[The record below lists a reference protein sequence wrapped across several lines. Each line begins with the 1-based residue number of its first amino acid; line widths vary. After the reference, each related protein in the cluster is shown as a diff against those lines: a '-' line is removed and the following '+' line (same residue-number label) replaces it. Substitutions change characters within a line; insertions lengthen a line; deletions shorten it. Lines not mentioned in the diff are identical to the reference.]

1 MPLKLDLKT
10 GEKNGRQW
18 LGSRERRPER
28 KNLGAQYG
36 FHPAGERNPVS
47 RRSTH
52 ARIARLFC
60 PSMRLHVSRKAV
72 RIICVLSDPCWPIIW
87 PACCSANDVGEEI
100 TTFVDASDYYKAL
113 RASRKLIAHEVRTL
127 DAFNSDMT
135 KLSEIAAG
143 AGDDDED
150 DQISSIQDE
159 KELLNDT

>member
-1 MPLKLDLKT
+1 MCDFSVTQLPL
-10 GEKNGRQW
+10 
-18 LGSRERRPER
+18 S
-28 KNLGAQYG
+28 
-36 FHPAGERNPVS
+36 PALS
-47 RRSTH
+47 C
-52 ARIARLFC
+52 RILR
-60 PSMRLHVSRKAV
+60 H
-72 RIICVLSDPCWPIIW
+72 
-87 PACCSANDVGEEI
+87 ANDVGEEI